1 MSAREVL
8 LANQEVFVALNTHDL
23 EHFAALLD
31 PAVVWESDTL
41 PHRITSREAAQDIM
55 QCYYRAF
62 PDLHFTVERELASG
76 NVVITRWQ
84 VSGTQQGE
92 FWDLAPTN
100 RPIVVQGC
108 SIVEFTAGQVVR
120 QWTYWDTGCL
130 LQQLGVFVG
139 DHRIPQ
145 QTLIAP

>member
-1 MSAREVL
+1 MSAREAL
-8 LANQEVFVALNTHDL
+8 LANQEVFVSLNAHDL

-41 PHRITSREAAQDIM
+41 PSRITSREAARDIM

-62 PDLHFTVERELASG
+62 PDLHFTVEQELASG

-84 VSGTQQGE
+84 ASGRHQGE
-92 FWDLAPTN
+92 FLGLAPTH
-100 RPIVVQGC
+100 RPIEVQGC
-108 SIVEFTAGQVVR
+108 SIAEFTAGRVVQ